1 MSLFGNLGLSLGDSL
16 KGSFKA
22 VNDGSFKNPVSG
34 VTEAWKADT
43 HALGE
48 GVSGPPAPPPATT
61 ASDIYAN
68 LTRQQWQNY
77 VSTFVPIENQ
87 LIQYA
92 TDKSLPGQAMA
103 QAGADVDQA
112 YASQAGQQA
121 RKLQGMGIA
130 LDPSE
135 QAATTRLTGLSHAL
149 SNVQA
154 QNTARDLTISNQQ
167 SILGNP
173 APTTASIAQQASG
186 LGV

>member
-1 MSLFGNLGLSLGDSL
+1 MSLFGNLGDSL
-16 KGSFKA
+16 KGGFKA
-22 VNDGSFKNPVSG
+22 VNDGSFKNPFAG
-34 VTEAWKADT
+34 ITEG
-43 HALGE
+43 LGSIKTAV
-48 GVSGPPAPPPATT
+48 GGPPPPPAATT

-68 LTRQQWQNY
+68 LTRQQWENY

-92 TDKSLPGQAMA
+92 TDKSLPGQAMQEA
-103 QAGADVDQA
+103 RTDVDSA

-121 RKLQGMGIA
+121 RKLQGLGIG
-130 LDPSE
+130 LDPSQ
-135 QAATTRLTGLSHAL
+135 QAAATRATGLSHAL
-149 SNVQA
+149 ASVQA
-154 QNTARDLTISNQQ
+154 QNTARDITISNQQ

>member
-1 MSLFGNLGLSLGDSL
+1 MSFLGNLGSSL
-16 KGSFKA
+16 KGGFKA
-22 VNDGSFKNPVSG
+22 VNDGSFKNPISG
-34 VTEAWKADT
+34 ITEGAGSIKTAI
-43 HALGE
+43 
-48 GVSGPPAPPPATT
+48 SGPPPPPPATT

-68 LTRQQWQNY
+68 LTREQWQNY

-173 APTTASIAQQASG
+173 APTTTSIAQQASG

>member
-1 MSLFGNLGLSLGDSL
+1 VSILNP
-16 KGSFKA
+16 
-22 VNDGSFKNPVSG
+22 FKNAGAQLENGLLAAYNPY
-34 VTEAWKADT
+34 KAGKDVVKGAT
-43 HALGE
+43 AG
-48 GVSGPPAPPPATT
+48 PAPAAST

-68 LTRQQWQNY
+68 LTREQWQNY

-92 TDKSLPGQAMA
+92 TDKSLPGQAMQ
-103 QAGADVDQA
+103 QAGADVDSA
-112 YASQAGQQA
+112 YSTQAGQQA

-130 LDPSE
+130 LNPSE
-135 QAATTRLTGLSHAL
+135 QAATARLTGLSHAL

-173 APTTASIAQQASG
+173 APTTTSIAQQASG